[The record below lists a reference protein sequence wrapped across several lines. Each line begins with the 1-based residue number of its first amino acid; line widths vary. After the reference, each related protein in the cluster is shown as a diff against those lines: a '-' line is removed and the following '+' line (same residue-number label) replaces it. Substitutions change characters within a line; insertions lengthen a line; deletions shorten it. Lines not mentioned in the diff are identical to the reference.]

1 VNLLNGGT
9 ATFSL
14 NGTVTATPTSGTLAN
29 TATVTAPVGTADPA
43 PGNNSAIDTD
53 TIVVELPALN
63 LLDNFNRN
71 DANNLGGNW
80 SQSNNNAIRV
90 NNQQAQNNNNNNNT
104 TSQAIWNAPTSG
116 FAATQGAAFTFA
128 NTPVNGSSLFL
139 KATGSNT
146 TAPANF
152 IRVRYET
159 ANGGQVVIATTTNGN
174 ANTPTYTLPAAFANG
189 NTLTAIA
196 YADGT
201 LWVWKTAGTT
211 VTFLGSVQLPSNA
224 LWTTGGGRIGI
235 QLPNNARV
243 DDFRGGMIAPPLP
256 ALALL
261 DNFNRNSLGTSWSQT
276 GTALRINNN
285 RMDAN
290 NAGSA
295 IWNSTNIFG
304 ATQGAAFTF
313 ASNTVNNSA
322 LILKATGTNN
332 AAPTSFI
339 RVLYNNGQV
348 TVATTTNGSS
358 FTSAGTLAAS
368 FANGNS
374 LYAVANA
381 DGSVFVWKT
390 DGNTI
395 TFLGSVAIPTTGI
408 GAWTQGTGGGRIGI
422 QLPNN
427 AQIDNFAGGLVI
439 APVPLPALALVDN
452 FDRTNA
458 NTLGANWSSSGS
470 IYRINNNQAS
480 VQQNGNNGFAIWNA
494 PIFGARQGAAFTFAN
509 AISNSQSSNI
519 ILKASGG
526 TTTATPTNYI
536 AVSYQSGI
544 VQVSTAVNG
553 TLTTRGSFAAY
564 FTSGDK
570 ISAVAYGDGTV
581 NVYRTTGTTTT
592 FIGSV
597 QLPNVTAWT
606 TDGGRIGIR
615 LPLSGR
621 IDNFLGADVP

>member
-1 VNLLNGGT
+1 
-9 ATFSL
+9 
-14 NGTVTATPTSGTLAN
+14 
-29 TATVTAPVGTADPA
+29 
-43 PGNNSAIDTD
+43 
-53 TIVVELPALN
+53 
-63 LLDNFNRN
+63 
-71 DANNLGGNW
+71 
-80 SQSNNNAIRV
+80 
-90 NNQQAQNNNNNNNT
+90 
-104 TSQAIWNAPTSG
+104 
-116 FAATQGAAFTFA
+116 
-128 NTPVNGSSLFL
+128 VNGSSLFL
-139 KATGSNT
+139 KATGINT
-146 TAPANF
+146 AAPTNF
-152 IRVRYET
+152 IRVLYG
-159 ANGGQVVIATTTNGN
+159 NNQVTIQTTTNSGTN
-174 ANTPTYTLPAAFANG
+174 YTPAGALPATFANG

-211 VTFLGSVQLPSNA
+211 VTFLGSVKLSSDA

-235 QLPNNARV
+235 QLPNGARV

-256 ALALL
+256 AFALL
-261 DNFNRNSLGTSWSQT
+261 DTFNRNNANNLGNNWSQT
-276 GTALRINNN
+276 GTGNNVALRINNN
-285 RMDAN
+285 RVDAN

-295 IWNSTNIFG
+295 IWNSINIFG

-322 LILKATGTNN
+322 LILKATGINN

-358 FTSAGTLAAS
+358 FTGAGTLAAS

-395 TFLGSVAIPTTGI
+395 TFLGSVQLPSDA
-408 GAWTQGTGGGRIGI
+408 AWTTGGGRIGI

-427 AQIDNFAGGLVI
+427 AQNHAQIDNFAGGLVI

-452 FDRTNA
+452 FDRPNV
-458 NTLGANWSSSGS
+458 NTLGANWSQSVS
-470 IYRINNNQAS
+470 IYRVNLNQAS

-494 PIFGARQGAAFTFAN
+494 STFGARQGAAFTFAN
-509 AISNSQSSNI
+509 PISNSQSSNI

-526 TTTATPTNYI
+526 ATATPTNYI

-553 TLTTRGSFAAY
+553 TSTLRGSFAAY

-570 ISAVAYGDGTV
+570 ISAIAYNDGTV

-597 QLPNVTAWT
+597 QLPNVAAWT

-621 IDNFLGADVP
+621 IDNFLGANVP